1 MLKCIRNLNCFKHN
15 NLDLDLDL
23 DLDSKDKLYEQSIT
37 DLEHITYKDTIPF
50 ILPILY
56 GKVIKV
62 YDGDT
67 ITIASLIPN
76 INNNKTVYRLSVRLT
91 GINSPEI
98 KGHTQNEKNEAIKS
112 RDALHKLIFGK
123 IIELRNNSNEKYG
136 RILAD
141 VYLINTNTN
150 TNTSNK
156 GTKTLLHINKW
167 MLDNK
172 YAIPYN
178 GGTKQQFINI
188 N

>member
-141 VYLINTNTN
+141 VYLHNSNTN
-150 TNTSNK
+150 
-156 GTKTLLHINKW
+156 TKTLLHVNKW

>member
-1 MLKCIRNLNCFKHN
+1 MFKCFRNLNCFKQP
-15 NLDLDLDL
+15 NLDL
-23 DLDSKDKLYEQSIT
+23 QHIT

-50 ILPILY
+50 ILPIVY

-67 ITIASLIPN
+67 ITIAAIIPN
-76 INNNKTVYRLSVRLT
+76 TNNNKTVYRFSVRLT
-91 GINSPEI
+91 GIDSPEI
-98 KGHTQNEKNEAIKS
+98 KGHTQNEKLAAITS

-141 VYLINTNTN
+141 VYLTNTN
-150 TNTSNK
+150 DSSNNS
-156 GTKTLLHINKW
+156 GTLLHINKW

-178 GGTKQQFINI
+178 GGTKQQFNAI
-188 N
+188 

>member
-1 MLKCIRNLNCFKHN
+1 MFKCFRNLNCFKQP
-15 NLDLDLDL
+15 NLDL
-23 DLDSKDKLYEQSIT
+23 QHIT

-50 ILPILY
+50 ILPIVY

-67 ITIASLIPN
+67 ITIAAIIPN
-76 INNNKTVYRLSVRLT
+76 TNNNKTVYRFSVRLT
-91 GINSPEI
+91 GIDSPEI
-98 KGHTQNEKNEAIKS
+98 KGHTQNEKNAAITS

-141 VYLINTNTN
+141 VYLTNTN
-150 TNTSNK
+150 DSSNSY
-156 GTKTLLHINKW
+156 GTLLHINKW

-172 YAIPYN
+172 YAIPSN
-178 GGTKQQFINI
+178 GGTKQQFNAS
-188 N
+188 